1 MNVDKQLDSANVA
14 WCLTACKE
22 NFEELVVTTGSSVH
36 MVADFLSQLP
46 QLTSLSILE
55 LPYIHGLLY

>member
-36 MVADFLSQLP
+36 MVADFLSQLH
-46 QLTSLSILE
+46 QLSILE